1 MSDDHTS
8 RDQMRPLAL
17 LLFGWAFMFK
27 RGGVILVGLALAG
40 AALIAAE
47 FAVERAPLDLPL
59 EDLPGFYGAAGF
71 LVIIATL
78 GAAYLLNAILH
89 RLRAPGDEA

>member
-8 RDQMRPLAL
+8 RDQIRPLAQ

-27 RGGVILVGLALAG
+27 RGGVILVALGLAG

-47 FAVERAPLDLPL
+47 IAAGRAPLDLPF
-59 EDLPGFYGAAGF
+59 EDMPGFYGAAGA
-71 LVIIATL
+71 LVVIAIL
-78 GAAYLLNAILH
+78 GLAYLFNAILH
-89 RLRAPGDEA
+89 RLPAPGDEA

>member
-8 RDQMRPLAL
+8 PNQMRPLAQ

-27 RGGVILVGLALAG
+27 RGGVILVALGLAG

-47 FAVERAPLDLPL
+47 IAAGRAALDLPF
-59 EDLPGFYGAAGF
+59 EDMPGFYGAAGA
-71 LVIIATL
+71 LVIIASL
-78 GAAYLLNAILH
+78 GVAYLLNAIVH
-89 RLRAPGDEA
+89 RLPALGDEA